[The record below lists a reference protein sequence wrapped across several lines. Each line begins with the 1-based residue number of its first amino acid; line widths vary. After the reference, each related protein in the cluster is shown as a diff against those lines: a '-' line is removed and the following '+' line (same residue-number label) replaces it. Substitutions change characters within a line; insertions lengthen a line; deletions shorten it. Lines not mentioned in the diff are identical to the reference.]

1 MGRPCRGGNQVV
13 IDTSFIHSHR
23 DIRAARGCDFGSDRG
38 IATATTSLQHSG
50 SRQQLRAVAEG
61 RDWLTGLCEM
71 ADDIQNLGI
80 QAQIFWSTTS
90 GNDERVVALRPNF
103 IERGI

>member
-1 MGRPCRGGNQVV
+1 
-13 IDTSFIHSHR
+13 
-23 DIRAARGCDFGSDRG
+23 
-38 IATATTSLQHSG
+38 
-50 SRQQLRAVAEG
+50 LRAVAEG

>member
-1 MGRPCRGGNQVV
+1 
-13 IDTSFIHSHR
+13 
-23 DIRAARGCDFGSDRG
+23 
-38 IATATTSLQHSG
+38 
-50 SRQQLRAVAEG
+50 
-61 RDWLTGLCEM
+61 M